1 MAMIDDIVETLIE
14 ELREMQN
21 GTEATIAQLVS
32 KCGYGARQL
41 ERDDQMLTIYS
52 ELLKAARKAHI
63 TLDWSEYKDMVVG
76 LPYNIPF
83 VVKNTR
89 AQVKCPRCG
98 STNTARILYG
108 MPAFDEEL
116 VAKIDDGKIHIGGCC
131 ITGFDAKYYCNECKK
146 KFVETAQIVNGEEI
160 EFFADAVTGIAF
172 SRMEYLRPYQPTQVA
187 ITKTPKGAYVKASG
201 AAGDLPFESEY
212 DISRKKWDS
221 LVDALYHEL
230 FLNDWKHR
238 FNDYDVID
246 GEEWKLTIKFTERRK
261 RTYSGMNGFPPYWG
275 ELVKLIKPF
284 MKAKTVSKMNTNN
297 CTR

>member
-98 STNTARILYG
+98 KS
-108 MPAFDEEL
+108 FD
-116 VAKIDDGKIHIGGCC
+116 VHIW
-131 ITGFDAKYYCNECKK
+131 F
-146 KFVETAQIVNGEEI
+146 
-160 EFFADAVTGIAF
+160 
-172 SRMEYLRPYQPTQVA
+172 
-187 ITKTPKGAYVKASG
+187 
-201 AAGDLPFESEY
+201 
-212 DISRKKWDS
+212 
-221 LVDALYHEL
+221 
-230 FLNDWKHR
+230 
-238 FNDYDVID
+238 
-246 GEEWKLTIKFTERRK
+246 
-261 RTYSGMNGFPPYWG
+261 
-275 ELVKLIKPF
+275 
-284 MKAKTVSKMNTNN
+284 
-297 CTR
+297 

>member
-83 VVKNTR
+83 VVKNAR
-89 AQVKCPRCG
+89 AQIKCPRCG
-98 STNTARILYG
+98 SINTARILYG
-108 MPAFDEEL
+108 MPAMDEEL
-116 VAKIDDGKIHIGGCC
+116 ERKINAGKIYIGGCC
-131 ITGFDAKYYCNECKK
+131 ITGFDEKYYCNACKK
-146 KFVETAQIVNGEEI
+146 KFGAVAQIKNDEEI
-160 EFFADAVTGIAF
+160 EFLADAVAGFTF
-172 SRMEYLRPYQPTQVA
+172 SRTEYLQPFQPTQVT
-187 ITKTPKGAYVKASG
+187 ITKTAMGAHAKASG
-201 AAGDLPFESEY
+201 AADDLPFESEY
-212 DISRKKWDS
+212 NISKKKWDS